1 VDVADLFA
9 GGTDAVAV
17 GFLGALHHAPVR
29 HTILDARA
37 TRAILTLISEDQRQN
52 LAKPGDRVES
62 GKGLDLR
69 GFGTAGERE
78 CDFAQQLI
86 VLSDQGHLDLNRFA
100 DPRIREMLR
109 DIFPV

>member
-1 VDVADLFA
+1 M
-9 GGTDAVAV
+9 
-17 GFLGALHHAPVR
+17 
-29 HTILDARA
+29 
-37 TRAILTLISEDQRQN
+37 
-52 LAKPGDRVES
+52 ES

-69 GFGTAGERE
+69 GFGTAGESE